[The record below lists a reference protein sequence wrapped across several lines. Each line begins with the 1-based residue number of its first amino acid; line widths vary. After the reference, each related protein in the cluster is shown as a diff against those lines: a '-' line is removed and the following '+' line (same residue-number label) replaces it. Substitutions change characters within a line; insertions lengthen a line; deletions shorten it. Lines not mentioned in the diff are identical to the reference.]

1 MNSGSLGEQA
11 LQKNIY
17 GLIFLLYSVTYIAN
31 HATAIFSLKGAPK
44 EILHYSG
51 EVVLILCAVGY
62 EAFGM
67 MSKGREGNRWLGFVY
82 RFPILFWIGCGAV
95 FLNAVLLILAVFTGR
110 CEK

>member
-1 MNSGSLGEQA
+1 MSAYSRGEQT

-17 GLIFLLYSVTYIAN
+17 GLVFLLYSVTYIAN
-31 HATAIFSLKGAPK
+31 HATAIFSLKGVPK

-67 MSKGREGNRWLGFVY
+67 MSKGRATDGSDL
-82 RFPILFWIGCGAV
+82 
-95 FLNAVLLILAVFTGR
+95 FTGFR
-110 CEK
+110 SCSGSVAVPSF